1 MVMSMANGLANGLN
15 GVKHSRPLAPGIWAP
30 VPTFFL
36 QGSEELDLATFKRH
50 VLYLAKA
57 GMGILLCGSMGEAH
71 HLEDSERVLLI
82 RTARQALDAAG
93 FSHAPIIAGTGVG
106 STRKTIELTRQAA
119 EAGADYAI
127 VIASGYYAGALD
139 YPALKAFF
147 LEVAEAS
154 PIPIMIYNYPGAA
167 GGIELDSD
175 IIESIAKESSN
186 ICGVKLTCGNV
197 GKLVRIATATAVP
210 SFDKLYPRKNKDAPF
225 LVLGGFADF
234 ILPSAFARAH
244 GAIAGL
250 GNVAPRS
257 LVRLTQ
263 LSFAATNDP
272 ALLPE
277 AQRLQDIVAAG
288 DRTIALAGIAGT
300 KFLLEKLLGYG
311 GAPRRPMLRLTKE
324 REEALWQHKN
334 VQALIELER
343 ALEREAMVKMTPSIA
358 FDTNGAD
365 RASRE
370 VSAFA

>member
-1 MVMSMANGLANGLN
+1 MVMSMSNGLSNSL
-15 GVKHSRPLAPGIWAP
+15 KPSRPLAPGIWAP

-82 RTARQALDAAG
+82 KTARQALDAAG
-93 FSHAPIIAGTGVG
+93 FRDAPIIAGTGVG

-139 YPALKAFF
+139 YPALKNFF
-147 LEVAEAS
+147 VEVAEAS

-175 IIESIAKESSN
+175 IIESIAIESSN

-197 GKLVRIATATAVP
+197 GKLVRIAAATAVP

-250 GNVAPRS
+250 GNVAP
-257 LVRLTQ
+257 
-263 LSFAATNDP
+263 LSFAAITDP
-272 ALLPE
+272 TLLPE

-288 DRTIALAGIAGT
+288 DRTIALVGIAGT
-300 KFLLEKLLGYG
+300 KFLLEKLHGYG
-311 GAPRRPMLRLTKE
+311 GAPRRPMQRLTKE
-324 REEALWQHKN
+324 REEALWKHKN
-334 VQALIELER
+334 VQALVELEKS
-343 ALEREAMVKMTPSIA
+343 LEREAMVKMPSSIA
-358 FDTNGAD
+358 LNTNGAD